1 MDACCPELN
10 PGMRLMTS
18 KEHKDVVDARAKDLR
33 KQAQALM
40 SQAYQ
45 LKETT
50 KPPPVIVA
58 AGNELIGVLTLLNR
72 PELAQTVFQ
81 AVNGI
86 EDWTPA
92 FLHLEQ
98 RNRKRKS
105 DLDNFHDVLDREEL
119 QMDDGAMPPPPTPL
133 LLLLPDAAMRPFPQ
147 DKETRRSRRPQTRQQ
162 AQQTSR

>member
-1 MDACCPELN
+1 
-10 PGMRLMTS
+10 MTG
-18 KEHKDVVDARAKDLR
+18 KEQKDIVEAQAKDLR

-72 PELAQTVFQ
+72 PELAQTVLQ
-81 AVNGI
+81 AINGV
-86 EDWTPA
+86 EDWAPA

-98 RNRKRKS
+98 LKRQRNA
-105 DLDNFHDVLDREEL
+105 DMDAFNNVLDMEEL